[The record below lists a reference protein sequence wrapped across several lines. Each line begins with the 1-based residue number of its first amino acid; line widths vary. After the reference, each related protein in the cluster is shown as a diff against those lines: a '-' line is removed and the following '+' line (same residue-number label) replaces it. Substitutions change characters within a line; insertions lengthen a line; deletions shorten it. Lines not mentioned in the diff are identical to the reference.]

1 MCKDRAALNDVV
13 QEIYILGHSAIAF
26 FIFSKSFF
34 IFIDSLDL
42 AVSLVIQDKSLD
54 WYYDELVIRSVVS
67 EIVHESDEGA

>member
-13 QEIYILGHSAIAF
+13 QEIYPGTLGYRVLY
-26 FIFSKSFF
+26 IFKSFF